1 MSVKQTGDLMMIL
14 AALTFTFCSGMMI
27 GRMIEIDKCAAYTK
41 GPPAQRVI
49 MEVVKRP

>member
-1 MSVKQTGDLMMIL
+1 MSMRQVGDLMMIL
-14 AALTFTFCSGMMI
+14 GALAITFSSGLMI

-49 MEVVKRP
+49 LEVVKK